1 MCNTDER
8 HFYNCFWWSHMCSV
22 TTVLIS
28 GLISERQGHN
38 DTCYYGLLNTF
49 QNMQVH
55 VNYGL

>member
-1 MCNTDER
+1 
-8 HFYNCFWWSHMCSV
+8 MCSV

-49 QNMQVH
+49 QNMQVY